1 MQVCL
6 HGFKFG
12 FLLEEAGTVSAKGK
26 AFRLFVREAF
36 SVSGLPVYAFAGVFE
51 R

>member
-26 AFRLFVREAF
+26 R
-36 SVSGLPVYAFAGVFE
+36 VYQN
-51 R
+51 RDLK